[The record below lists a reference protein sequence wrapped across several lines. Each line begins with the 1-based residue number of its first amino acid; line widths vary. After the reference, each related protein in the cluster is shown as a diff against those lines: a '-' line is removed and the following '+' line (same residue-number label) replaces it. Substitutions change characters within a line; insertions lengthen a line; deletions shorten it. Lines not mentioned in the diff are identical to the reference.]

1 MGLGDFLGS
10 ILGSTNTFS
19 AQPMALDKVDYNDA
33 IKRAQATTLA
43 NMEAGAEAAKMQ
55 KSLAQQLMEQS
66 QGQGPSLAQMQLQQA
81 ADQNIKNQA
90 ALIASQRGMN
100 PAQAARSIAM
110 QGASQGQNLASQAA
124 QLRLNEQL
132 QKQQLLEQTL
142 RGQRGLDIGLLGAQ
156 TNLYGTAGQLG
167 GAQQEREMQNYWNA
181 QNINAGIAAS
191 NQAQNNAILGS
202 LISGGS
208 SIMAAGAKGGS
219 PAPKAHGGYV
229 GYSEGGAISQDSPNP
244 EMSRVLV
251 SPGEKVV
258 NPDGKVMDVPGKAQ
272 YKGDDE
278 RNDTVIADLR
288 KDAIVV
294 PRTKAGDKEKM
305 IEFLKHVKESSKKKS
320 DLQQLLDSHNEIKQR
335 LDEMNYKMGKW
346 TPK

>member
-1 MGLGDFLGS
+1 MGLSDFLGS

-33 IKRAQATTLA
+33 IKKAQDAALT

-66 QGQGPSLAQMQLQQA
+66 MGQGPSLAELQLQKA
-81 ADQNIKNQA
+81 SDQNVKNMA
-90 ALIASQRGMN
+90 GLIASQRGVN
-100 PAQAARSIAM
+100 PAKAARSIASL
-110 QGASQGQNLASQAA
+110 GASQGQELANQAA

-167 GAQQEREMQNYWNA
+167 GAQQEREMQNYWDA
-181 QNINAGIAAS
+181 QKLNAGIAAS

-208 SIMAAGAKGGS
+208 SIMAAGAGGKG
-219 PAPKAHGGYV
+219 KAHGGYV

-258 NPDGKVMDVPGKAQ
+258 NPDGKVMDVPGKAK